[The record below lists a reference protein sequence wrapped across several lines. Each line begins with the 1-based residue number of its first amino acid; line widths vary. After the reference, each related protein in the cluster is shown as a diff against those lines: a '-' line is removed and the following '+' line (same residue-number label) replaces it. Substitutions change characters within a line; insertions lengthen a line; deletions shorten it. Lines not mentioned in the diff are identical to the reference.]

1 MNYSEI
7 RQEARGILQNLWT
20 PLIPIWFVFFLISFG
35 VQSIFGQEGA
45 FLAFAT
51 NLIIGG
57 PLLMGIVRIFLRIWN
72 KEAFELGNLFDGFK
86 EFSRTLSAYLLMAL
100 YVFLWS
106 LLLIIPGIIA
116 ALGYSM
122 TFFIMAED
130 PNITASDA
138 MQKSK
143 EMMLGHKT
151 ELFMLGLSFLGWMIL
166 AAIPMGIGFLWLNS
180 YMYMSF
186 TIFYQ
191 RIKGRPDTV
200 IS

>member
-7 RQEARGILQNLWT
+7 RQEARGLLQNLWT

-35 VQSIFGQEGA
+35 VQSIFGEKGA

-72 KEAFELGNLFDGFK
+72 KEAFEIGNLFDGFK
-86 EFSRTLSAYLLMAL
+86 EFSRTLSAYLLIAL

-130 PNITASDA
+130 PSITASDA

-143 EMMLGHKT
+143 QMMFGHKT

-191 RIKGRPDTV
+191 RIKGQPDTV